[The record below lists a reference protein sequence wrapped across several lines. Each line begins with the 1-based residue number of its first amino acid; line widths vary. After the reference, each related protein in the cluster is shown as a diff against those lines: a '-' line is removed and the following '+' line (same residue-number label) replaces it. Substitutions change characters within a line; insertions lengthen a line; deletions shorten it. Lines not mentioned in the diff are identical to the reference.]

1 MPFSVKGVFCLA
13 EPEEVET
20 RVVRA
25 QRQRPPVNPEAPI
38 LTKTGYY
45 TVPPVKRLKRMTN
58 QQLKVKARPECILKS
73 LNAWSRRSVA

>member
-1 MPFSVKGVFCLA
+1 MLKLSENSPQIA
-13 EPEEVET
+13 EPEEVEAT
-20 RVVRA
+20 VVRA

-58 QQLKVKARPECILKS
+58 QQLKVQPCLSASPLQS
-73 LNAWSRRSVA
+73 TF

>member
-1 MPFSVKGVFCLA
+1 VSFSVKGRSCLA
-13 EPEEVET
+13 EPEEVDT

-25 QRQRPPVNPEAPI
+25 QRQRPPVNPEAPV

-58 QQLKVKARPECILKS
+58 QQLKVRPSPKCRLRKAII
-73 LNAWSRRSVA
+73 